1 MKRSILKLTFIFILT
16 LIFSFTVK
24 VFASTNTFPRT
35 EENLGIRDSIKVT
48 DTVKRAALSTPKV
61 DEKEKVY
68 DFANLLT
75 DEEEKKLYSSI
86 NQYIEKYDMDMAVV
100 TIDKNNKASAM
111 DYADDFYDYNN
122 FGVGSTYN
130 GLLFLIDMD
139 TREMWISTT
148 GEAIRVYSDARIDSI
163 LDSTYNHIKSQK
175 YYLCANAFVS
185 RASSYAS
192 LGVPSSNKNTYINE
206 NGEYIVNTTDY
217 MDDENYGISFGTA
230 FVIVSLLVSTTA
242 SLIFVIVSSNK
253 HKTIKKAT
261 QAKQYLVNGSFNL
274 TEKEDRFVTSHTTKH
289 YNPPSSSRSGGSGG
303 GSSTHFSSSGS
314 SHGGGGRSF

>member
-1 MKRSILKLTFIFILT
+1 MYRIIKKVSFVFALVIL
-16 LIFSFTVK
+16 FSFSIK
-24 VFASTNTFPRT
+24 VFASTNTLPRT

-48 DTVKRAALSTPKV
+48 DTVKKAALSTPKV

-75 DEEEKKLYSSI
+75 EEEENKLFNSI
-86 NQYIEKYDMDMAVV
+86 NEYIKKYNMDMAVV

-122 FGVGSTYN
+122 FGIGSTHD

-163 LDSTYNHIKSQK
+163 LDSTYNYIKSQK

-192 LGVPSSNKNTYINE
+192 SGVPSSNKNTYINE
-206 NGEYIVNTTDY
+206 NGEYIVNTVNDT
-217 MDDENYGISFGTA
+217 NNG
-230 FVIVSLLVSTTA
+230 
-242 SLIFVIVSSNK
+242 LIFVIISLVVSTTVSLIFIAVASYK

-289 YNPPSSSRSGGSGG
+289 YNPPSSSSGGSSGG
-303 GSSTHFSSSGS
+303 GSSTHSSSSGS

>member
-35 EENLGIRDSIKVT
+35 EENLGIRDSINVT

-75 DEEEKKLYSSI
+75 DEEEKKLYNSI
-86 NQYIEKYDMDMAVV
+86 NEYIEKYDMDMAVV

-122 FGVGSTYN
+122 FGIGSTHD

-139 TREMWISTT
+139 TR
-148 GEAIRVYSDARIDSI
+148 
-163 LDSTYNHIKSQK
+163 
-175 YYLCANAFVS
+175 
-185 RASSYAS
+185 
-192 LGVPSSNKNTYINE
+192 
-206 NGEYIVNTTDY
+206 
-217 MDDENYGISFGTA
+217 
-230 FVIVSLLVSTTA
+230 
-242 SLIFVIVSSNK
+242 
-253 HKTIKKAT
+253 
-261 QAKQYLVNGSFNL
+261 
-274 TEKEDRFVTSHTTKH
+274 
-289 YNPPSSSRSGGSGG
+289 
-303 GSSTHFSSSGS
+303 
-314 SHGGGGRSF
+314 